1 MPLWVVASH
10 LPSTIA
16 DPLLCLPERARR
28 ERSYELA
35 WQDTSS
41 QVRTCMPG
49 VLSSLVPR

>member
-16 DPLLCLPERARR
+16 DPLLSLRERARR
-28 ERSYELA
+28 ERSCELA
-35 WQDTSS
+35 LQDTSS
-41 QVRTCMPG
+41 QVRTSMPG